1 MTVTVIGLDRMGL
14 PPGAG
19 SVLAQARLVVG
30 PRPLLERH
38 VPPDR
43 PVLDTAAGVPL
54 DEVARA
60 EGPVVVLVP
69 GDAGYFGD
77 LRALRE
83 RKVDVVVWPS
93 VTDVQRM
100 AALVRRPWDDI
111 TVVSARGR
119 DFRHA
124 VNVCR
129 ARKAVA
135 VLTAPGAGPAEL
147 ARELHG
153 WRRNIAVLE
162 DVGSPGERL
171 SIVDV
176 SEVERR
182 AWRQPSLVLC
192 LASLDAVGRESWI
205 AGGEVVP
212 PVGGWALDEGAF
224 ATRAGVGTA
233 PEVRAL
239 ALARLAPRPGVL
251 VWDVC
256 AGSGAVGI
264 EAARLGAAVVAVERD
279 SGLCVR
285 IVANAGAHGV
295 DVRLADGDPLR
306 VLPDLPRPDSIFLA
320 AAEPDVVRA
329 CAGAGAERVVVVV
342 PELDRVGATR
352 QVLADAG
359 YAVGGCQLSVAN
371 VVGVEGGG
379 TGLAPASLTFLLW
392 GERSGSAA

>member
-1 MTVTVIGLDRMGL
+1 MTVTVIGLDRQGL

-30 PRPLLERH
+30 PRHLLERH

-43 PVLDTAAGVPL
+43 ATLDSSGGLPVDDIAV
-54 DEVARA
+54 A
-60 EGPVVVLVP
+60 EGPTAVLVA

-77 LRALRE
+77 LRALRA
-83 RKVDVVVWPS
+83 RKLDVVAWPS

-100 AALVRRPWDDI
+100 AALVKRPWDDI
-111 TVVSARGR
+111 AVVSARGR

-147 ARELHG
+147 ARELDG

-162 DVGSPGERL
+162 HVGSPGERL
-171 SIVDV
+171 SILDV
-176 SEVERR
+176 SEAERR
-182 AWRQPSLVLC
+182 VWREPNLVLC
-192 LASLDAVGRESWI
+192 LASLDSIGQDGWI
-205 AGGEVVP
+205 AGGDPVP
-212 PVGGWALDEGAF
+212 PVGGWALEDSAF
-224 ATRAGVGTA
+224 ATRTGVGLA

-239 ALARLAPRPGVL
+239 VLARLAPRPGAL

-264 EAARLGAAVVAVERD
+264 EAARLGAAVIAVERD

-295 DVRLADGDPLR
+295 DVRLADGEPTR
-306 VLPDLPRPDSIFLA
+306 VLGSLPRPDSVFVGSSQP
-320 AAEPDVVRA
+320 EVVRA
-329 CAGAGAERVVVVV
+329 CAAAGAERVVVLV
-342 PELDRVGATR
+342 PEPDRLGGTR
-352 QVLADAG
+352 RALADAG
-359 YAVGGCQLSVAN
+359 YAVRGCQLSVA
-371 VVGVEGGG
+371 ELLALPDDT
-379 TGLAPASLTFLLW
+379 TGLQPSTATFLLW
-392 GERSGSAA
+392 GTRA